1 MGGAPHNKGTRRLPP
16 SLLFISP
23 KEQHSRRPPTQLD
36 ADGKHQFAAI
46 WDHELQ
52 APWWPQRGRMC
63 ALKAP
68 RSEHRTSLG
77 GWVSFICSFL
87 WPGQEVFRRCVLIV
101 TVHGPGSVRVCR
113 PPKVAA
119 ALTCLI
125 SDPALH
131 LPGIRGPLEPRKAN
145 RKEDMGGGGLE
156 GKVPEAWRSRE
167 ATQACKSW
175 GPRGQGLL
183 LLIPCV
189 HPHHG
194 LTGKQAP
201 WVGGGVPLVPRSPSS
216 WANRGRLTHLTATVH
231 NIRAQRPLPGSRPI
245 SWGLSMCSSTLSNQ
259 WGLTVL
265 QVECDKHQTWKRL
278 KDQASRG
285 IHSVV

>member
-52 APWWPQRGRMC
+52 APWWPQKGRMC

-87 WPGQEVFRRCVLIV
+87 WPGQEVFRRCVPIV

-131 LPGIRGPLEPRKAN
+131 LPGIRGPL
-145 RKEDMGGGGLE
+145 
-156 GKVPEAWRSRE
+156 
-167 ATQACKSW
+167 
-175 GPRGQGLL
+175 
-183 LLIPCV
+183 
-189 HPHHG
+189 
-194 LTGKQAP
+194 
-201 WVGGGVPLVPRSPSS
+201 
-216 WANRGRLTHLTATVH
+216 TATVH

-259 WGLTVL
+259 RGLTVL